1 MSSLSSRARALA
13 WAAYYLRLSPR
24 ARALAWA
31 AYHLD
36 DAVLYRDLSLK
47 TRDESK
53 RVLLRKVMRSEALRW
68 RAKAGL

>member
-13 WAAYYLRLSPR
+13 WAAYYLR
-24 ARALAWA
+24 
-31 AYHLD
+31 
-36 DAVLYRDLSLK
+36 DAVLYRDMSLE

-53 RVLLRKVMRSEALRW
+53 RVLLRRVMRSDALRW